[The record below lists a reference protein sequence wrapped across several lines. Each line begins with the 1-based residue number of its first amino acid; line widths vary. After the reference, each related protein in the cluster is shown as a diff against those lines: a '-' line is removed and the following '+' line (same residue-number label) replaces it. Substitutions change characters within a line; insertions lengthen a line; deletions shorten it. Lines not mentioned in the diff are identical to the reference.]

1 MNCKKCG
8 KDLSKNVIHALTIP
22 STYRYCIEGVHHYE
36 KSGNKVLL
44 VDREKTNKYFEY
56 QDDREQCEG
65 TPVDIYYCRLCG
77 KKYSELEIIEMF
89 EKGENN
95 VSA

>member
-22 STYRYCIEGVHHYE
+22 STYRYCIEGVHQY
-36 KSGNKVLL
+36 KDSDNKVLL
-44 VDREKTNKYFEY
+44 VDWEKSNRYFEY

-65 TPVDIYYCRLCG
+65 KPVDIYYCRLCG
-77 KKYSELEIIEMF
+77 KKYSKQEIINMF
-89 EKGENN
+89 TQEKNN

>member
-8 KDLSKNVIHALTIP
+8 KDLSKNAIHALTIP
-22 STYRYCIEGVHHYE
+22 ETYRYCIKGVHQYK

-44 VDREKTNKYFEY
+44 VDWDKTNKYFEY

-65 TPVDIYYCRLCG
+65 NPIDIYYCRLCG
-77 KKYSELEIIEMF
+77 KKYSEEELIDMF
-89 EKGENN
+89 SKENDI
-95 VSA
+95 VST